1 VSLAVPR
8 RRSVLPTAAVCAAV
22 ALLAVG
28 VVSGVSGRATAGFL
42 ILVTICALTRPA
54 FISWPRMIATLVLII
69 LFIPIRRYALPATL
83 PFQLEPYRVFVALLV
98 VVWVASLLVDPRTRW
113 RRTGFEGPLIVI
125 VGGAFASIVANP
137 GRVQAVSSEVDKK
150 LMFFLSF
157 VLVLYITASVIRRLD
172 NIDFLTKTLAGGG
185 AIVAFFALI
194 EARTGFNIFNHLT
207 RVIPLLHWT
216 TDDLS
221 GPDMKRFGSARLRV
235 FASAQ
240 HPIALSA
247 MFVMLAPLAVY
258 LAHRTRQKRWIL
270 AAFLLFAACAS
281 TVSRTGIMMLVVVVL
296 VFLWLRPKE
305 TRRLWPALFPALIV
319 IHFALPGTI
328 GALKNSFMPSGGLVA
343 EQHKDAGQVG
353 SGRLADLGPALTE
366 WKATPLVGQGFGTR
380 VVDPSAPTPLEANIL
395 DDQWLGTLLETGVIG
410 VFGWLWFFVRVV
422 RRFGAEAKNDDSAR
436 GWLLASITA
445 GVAAFAVGML
455 TYDAFS
461 FIQVTFL
468 LFISVGLGSALTA
481 EAPSALAV
489 RRKRGRS
496 GSGALAVDESTA

>member
-8 RRSVLPTAAVCAAV
+8 RRSILPAAAVCSAI

-28 VVSGVSGRATAGFL
+28 VLSGVSMRATAGLL
-42 ILVTICALTRPA
+42 ILVTACALVRPA
-54 FISWPRMIATLVLII
+54 FVSWPRMIAALVLII

-83 PFQLEPYRVFVALLV
+83 PFQLEPYRLFVALLV
-98 VVWVASLLVDPRTRW
+98 VVWAASLLVDPRTRL
-113 RRTGFEGPLIVI
+113 RRTGFEGPLVII
-125 VGGAFASIVANP
+125 VGSAFASIVANP

-172 NIDFLTKTLAGGG
+172 NIDYLTKTLAGGG
-185 AIVAFFALI
+185 AVVAFFALI

-221 GPDMKRFGSARLRV
+221 GPDMKRFGSAKLRV

-247 MFVMLAPLAVY
+247 MFVMLTPLAIY
-258 LAHRTRQKRWIL
+258 LAHRTRQKRWML
-270 AAFLLFAACAS
+270 AAFLLAAACAS
-281 TVSRTGIMMLVVVVL
+281 TVSRTGIMMFVVVII
-296 VFLWLRPKE
+296 VFLWLRPRE
-305 TRRLWPALFPALIV
+305 TRRLWPAIFPALIV

-328 GALKNSFMPSGGLVA
+328 GALKNSFLPTGGLVA
-343 EQHKDAGQVG
+343 EQQSDAGQVG
-353 SGRLADLGPALTE
+353 SGRLADLGPAMTE
-366 WKATPLVGQGFGTR
+366 YKATPLLGQGFGTR
-380 VVDPSAPTPLEANIL
+380 VVDPAAPTPLEANIL
-395 DDQWLGTLLETGVIG
+395 DDQWLGTLLETGAIG
-410 VFGWLWFFVRVV
+410 VFGWLWFFVRVI
-422 RRFGAEAKNDDSAR
+422 RRFGAEAKQDDSAR
-436 GWLLASITA
+436 GWLLAGIAA

-468 LFISVGLGSALTA
+468 LFIFVGLGSALIA
-481 EAPSALAV
+481 ERPTPLAV
-489 RRKRGRS
+489 RTKRDQQASRS
-496 GSGALAVDESTA
+496 LAVEYTA